1 MTQMK
6 LSDEQ
11 KQIIRDNFKENPN
24 LLDLTRLVF
33 DNPEIDGRSKEGRA
47 VREFLAKENLEYKT
61 TLREKVPDI
70 ELNEQQIEF
79 IKAQAQNGLS
89 AFQIAEIL
97 FPDLPIKRF
106 CKEHMTI
113 VDFLREYEP
122 AYVHETETALN
133 KTYNPPKVFS
143 TGLKK
148 INTFTLQ
155 EMEEEKLTH
164 DDIGCVESLM
174 RNLAA
179 PRFIQVISNYNSMKD
194 RELFEAEFVRA
205 TWDKPD
211 LTSDEI
217 NLYINVCVDYINLK
231 NISSHIEK
239 LNTMFNEVEDQQD
252 MTVRLAEVLKSKT
265 DEYDKC
271 EKRME
276 SLIKKLNGDR
286 SERLKNRQKD
296 NATILSLVKSFQAE
310 SERRRMIELAEMQ
323 KKIVEEEVERLD
335 NMDSWKAR
343 ILGISKHDSV

>member
-1 MTQMK
+1 MK
-6 LSDEQ
+6 LSEAQ
-11 KQIIRDNFKENPN
+11 KQFIRDNFKSNPN
-24 LLDLTRLVF
+24 LLELTRQVF
-33 DNPEIDGRSKEGRA
+33 EDPNIDGRSKEGRA
-47 VREFLAKENLEYKT
+47 VREFLAEENLEYKT
-61 TLREKVPDI
+61 TKRDKVPDI
-70 ELNEQQIEF
+70 QLTDQQIEF
-79 IKAQAQNGLS
+79 IKAQAQNNLS
-89 AFQIAEIL
+89 AYQIAEIL
-97 FPDLPIKRF
+97 FPDINIKRF

-113 VDFLREYEP
+113 VEFLREYEP

-133 KTYNPPKVFS
+133 KTYNAPKIFS
-143 TGLKK
+143 TALKK
-148 INTFTLQ
+148 INSFTMR
-155 EMEEEKLTH
+155 EMHEDKLTH
-164 DDIGCVESLM
+164 DEIDCIESLM
-174 RNLAA
+174 RSLSA
-179 PRFIQVISNYNSMKD
+179 PRFVQVISNYNSMKD

-286 SERLKNRQKD
+286 AERLKNRRQD
-296 NATILSLVKSFQAE
+296 NATIISLVKSFQVE
-310 SERRRMIELAEMQ
+310 SERAE
-323 KKIVEEEVERLD
+323 KI
-335 NMDSWKAR
+335 S
-343 ILGISKHDSV
+343 